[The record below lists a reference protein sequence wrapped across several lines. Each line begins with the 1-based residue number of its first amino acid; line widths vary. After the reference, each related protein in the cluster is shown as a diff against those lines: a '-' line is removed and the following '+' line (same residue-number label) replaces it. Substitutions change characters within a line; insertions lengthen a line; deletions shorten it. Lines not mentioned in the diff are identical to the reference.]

1 MNILPFFSLLYAS
14 AAVDSDAGLM
24 MFIAYCILCDIWCQF
39 PMNSIRMTYKK
50 KDISEC
56 GCL

>member
-24 MFIAYCILCDIWCQF
+24 MFIAYYF
-39 PMNSIRMTYKK
+39 M
-50 KDISEC
+50 
-56 GCL
+56 